1 VYVLNLF
8 HNSFILCLNTFI
20 VIVLLHRTAYYELWM
35 GQFCHTEKYTTLNRI
50 ILPNIQHAVT
60 DFYFKKFHR
69 IKKGM

>member
-1 VYVLNLF
+1 MDGAVLPYRKV
-8 HNSFILCLNTFI
+8 H
-20 VIVLLHRTAYYELWM
+20 
-35 GQFCHTEKYTTLNRI
+35 YTVNRI